1 MNRALRRHPG
11 HLGYGFDENDRAPTD
26 EPRHYDDT
34 YPMPGGRSP
43 RRWDRRV
50 RRYQQVRGRY
60 IVHAAGATTGVDCSC
75 PAGDPPL

>member
-34 YPMPGGRSP
+34 YPIPVV
-43 RRWDRRV
+43 DRREGETDV
-50 RRYQQVRGRY
+50 SVDISRCGEGTSFTLPGQRREST
-60 IVHAAGATTGVDCSC
+60 ALA
-75 PAGDPPL
+75 PPGIRL